1 MCRATQKNKNRHG
14 MNESA
19 TMKSKDNIKRVS
31 YEQYVIKKT
40 PKRGKKRRL
49 CCANNM
55 QLFKEHMNSMKKVHK
70 STCQMC

>member
-1 MCRATQKNKNRHG
+1 MRGATHKKNKHKHG

-19 TMKSKDNIKRVS
+19 TMKCKDNVKRVS
-31 YEQYVIKKT
+31 YEQYVLEKT
-40 PKRGKKRRL
+40 PKQGKKARL
-49 CCANNM
+49 CANKM